1 MYIQIW
7 LIYMAEKNQKIPQF
21 AVIKQYI
28 EQQIKTS
35 QWVAG
40 HRIPTEQ
47 SLADTFSVSRM
58 TARRA
63 VQELA
68 DKGLL
73 KRTQGSGTFVADLPK
88 SKPTLPLKDVV
99 AVAKAENSHKHK
111 IISAD
116 AIQASSEI
124 AKLMGLHTDTLVF
137 QLTLLHLKGDQPL
150 QWQKIWVNRAMAP
163 ALLKQKL
170 EKIDPNDYLHWIC
183 RPQTTDYQLKAV
195 KPSAGQRLE
204 LMLPSDDSGCCM
216 QLSRRE
222 WSGDAVFTFSI
233 MLHPADKYYLGDNLG
248 VS

>member
-1 MYIQIW
+1 M
-7 LIYMAEKNQKIPQF
+7 
-21 AVIKQYI
+21 
-28 EQQIKTS
+28 
-35 QWVAG
+35 G
-40 HRIPTEQ
+40 
-47 SLADTFSVSRM
+47 DTISF
-58 TARRA
+58 
-63 VQELA
+63 
-68 DKGLL
+68 
-73 KRTQGSGTFVADLPK
+73 
-88 SKPTLPLKDVV
+88 KDVV

-137 QLTLLHLKGDQPL
+137 QLTLLHLKDDQPL

-183 RPQTTDYQLKAV
+183 RPQTTDYQLKSV

>member
-1 MYIQIW
+1 
-7 LIYMAEKNQKIPQF
+7 MAEKDQKIPQF
-21 AVIKQYI
+21 AVIKQYL

-47 SLADTFSVSRM
+47 SLAGTFSVSRM

-99 AVAKAENSHKHK
+99 AVAKAENRHKHK

-116 AIQASSEI
+116 AIQAGSEI
-124 AKLMGLHTDTLVF
+124 SKLMGLHTDTLVF
-137 QLTLLHLKGDQPL
+137 QLTMLHLKDDQPL
-150 QWQKIWVNRAMAP
+150 QWQKIWVNHAMAP
-163 ALLKQKL
+163 ALLKQKI

-183 RPQTTDYQLKAV
+183 QPQTTDYQLKAV

-233 MLHPADKYYLGDNLG
+233 MLHPADKYYLGDNLV